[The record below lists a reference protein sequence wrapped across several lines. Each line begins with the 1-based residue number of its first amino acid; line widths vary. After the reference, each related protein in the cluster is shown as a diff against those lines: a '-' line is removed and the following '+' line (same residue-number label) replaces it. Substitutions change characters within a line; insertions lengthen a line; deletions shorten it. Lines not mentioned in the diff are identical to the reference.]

1 MLYFCPKAPT
11 EVSSIPKIVIV
22 GAGRI
27 AWHLGKRLK
36 GKGLP
41 IAQIISRTAENAEAL
56 ADTLGSSWS
65 DSPADLLPTADWIII
80 AVRDDAID
88 DVARAFA
95 PFVQKALVTHTSG
108 GTAGA
113 VLQPHF
119 ERYGVFYP
127 LQSFSLEHTPVWSKI
142 PFCVDAQSED
152 DVLFLRKTAKTIGN
166 LVYRVNDE
174 QRAQLH
180 VAAVFANNF
189 ANRCFAIAEKILD
202 ETDLPFELLHPL
214 MEETLAKALQDSPV
228 RMQTGPAMRGD
239 VDTVRRHLDLL
250 AEHPEWREIYLK
262 LSESINPELGD

>member
-1 MLYFCPKAPT
+1 M
-11 EVSSIPKIVIV
+11 KIVIV

-36 GKGLP
+36 SKGLP
-41 IAQIISRTAENAEAL
+41 VAQVISRTAETAENL
-56 ADTLGSSWS
+56 AENLQTVWS
-65 DSPADLLPTADWIII
+65 DLPSDLLPDADWVIL
-80 AVRDDAID
+80 AVRDDAITA
-88 DVARAFA
+88 VAEAFA
-95 PFVQKALVTHTSG
+95 PYGQNALVTHTSG

-113 VLQPHF
+113 VLAPYF

-142 PFCVDAQSED
+142 PFCVDAQSNE
-152 DVLFLRKTAKTIGN
+152 DVLFLKKIAKTIGN

-174 QRAQLH
+174 QRALLH

-202 ETDLPFELLHPL
+202 EKDLPFELLHPL
-214 MEETLAKALQDSPV
+214 MEETLAKALQDSPA

-239 VDTVRRHLDLL
+239 IDTVNRHLKLL
-250 AEHPEWREIYLK
+250 AENPEWQEIYRE
-262 LSESINPELGD
+262 LSENINPDLNL

>member
-1 MLYFCPKAPT
+1 M
-11 EVSSIPKIVIV
+11 KIVIV

-36 GKGLP
+36 SKGLP
-41 IAQIISRTAENAEAL
+41 VVQIISRSAEHAEAL
-56 ADTLGSSWS
+56 GESLHTPWT
-65 DSPADLLPTADWIII
+65 DSPAELLPDADWIIL
-80 AVRDDAID
+80 AVRDDAIEE
-88 DVARAFA
+88 VAATFA
-95 PFVQKALVTHTSG
+95 PFVQNSLVTHTSG

-113 VLQPHF
+113 LLAPYF

-142 PFCVDAQSED
+142 PFCVDAQSDE
-152 DVLFLRKTAKTIGN
+152 DVLFLKKIAKTIGN
-166 LVYRVNDE
+166 LVYRVTDE

-202 ETDLPFELLHPL
+202 EKDLPFELLHPL
-214 MEETLAKALQDSPV
+214 MEETLAKALQDSPA

-239 VDTVRRHLDLL
+239 VDTVRRHLNLL
-250 AEHPEWREIYLK
+250 AENPEWQEIYRE
-262 LSESINPELGD
+262 LSENINPELKL